1 MKFVRTI
8 LVSAVALLASA
19 AAGTSAAFA
28 ADAELSKPWD
38 QIVADAKS
46 EGEVTFY
53 AWWGEEFWKNA
64 AKEFQDKYGIKV
76 NVVIGDNNATVQ
88 KIVAETP
95 NATGTVDAMLVGG
108 VSLKLYLDAHSL
120 LGPILPIIPDSD
132 KLDQKLSKVQ
142 EGYATGGYL
151 VPVYRNQVGLLYDPD
166 KVPTPPQTWA
176 EFTAW
181 LDAHP
186 GQFAF
191 NDPSKGGSGQAFV
204 QAVVVNVL
212 GGDQSGYDGATEV
225 DPAKTAEWTKVWDW
239 FNANEDK
246 FIITASNS
254 DSGDRV
260 NQGEALMAPQWDDDT
275 AVAIAKGTIFKR
287 AKLYIP
293 SFGLPGGGDSL
304 GIPANAPHKA
314 AALLFVSFLIQP
326 EQQIELN
333 KTIGSYLAR
342 TDVSGQS
349 ALLSEDERQKNG
361 KPWLP
366 GVYKGLYIEQ
376 FVSEVLQK

>member
-1 MKFVRTI
+1 MKFLRTM
-8 LVSAVALLASA
+8 LVSAVALLAPLSGA
-19 AAGTSAAFA
+19 AYA
-28 ADAELSKPWD
+28 ADATLAKPWD

-46 EGEVTFY
+46 EGSLTFY

-64 AKEFQDKYGIKV
+64 AKEFEAKYGIKV

-88 KIVAETP
+88 KIVAEAP

-108 VSLKLYLDAHSL
+108 TSLKLYLDAHAL
-120 LGPILPIIPDSD
+120 LGPILPVIPDSD
-132 KLDQKLSKVQ
+132 KLDPKLSKVQ
-142 EGYATGGYL
+142 EGYVTGGYL
-151 VPVYRNQVGLLYDPD
+151 VPVYRNQVGMLYDPE
-166 KVPTPPQTWA
+166 KVPNPPQTWA

-204 QAVVVNVL
+204 QAALVNVL
-212 GGDQSGYDGATEV
+212 GGDQSRYDGATSV
-225 DPAKTAEWTKVWDW
+225 DPAKTADWTKVWDW

-275 AVAIAKGTIFKR
+275 AIALAKGTLFKR

-293 SFGLPGGGDSL
+293 QFGLPGGGDSL
-304 GIPANAPHKA
+304 GIPANAPHKD
-314 AALLFVSFLIQP
+314 AALLFVSFLITP
-326 EQQIELN
+326 DLQIELN

-342 TDVSGQS
+342 IDVTGQS
-349 ALLSEDERQKNG
+349 AILSEDERQKNG
-361 KPWLP
+361 KAWIP
-366 GVYKGLYIEQ
+366 GDYKTLFIEK

>member
-1 MKFVRTI
+1 MKFVRTM
-8 LVSAVALLASA
+8 LVSAVALVASVA
-19 AAGTSAAFA
+19 ASTSASFA

-76 NVVIGDNNATVQ
+76 NVVIGDNTATVN

-132 KLDQKLSKVQ
+132 KLDAKLSKVQ

-151 VPVYRNQVGLLYDPD
+151 VPVYRNQVGFLYDPD

-176 EFTAW
+176 DFTAW

-204 QAVVVNVL
+204 QAAIVNVL
-212 GGDQSGYDGATEV
+212 GGDQSGYAGATEA
-225 DPAKTAEWTKVWDW
+225 DPAKIAEWTKVWDW

-293 SFGLPGGGDSL
+293 EFGLPGGGDSL

-314 AALLFVSFLIQP
+314 AALLFISFLITP
-326 EQQIELN
+326 EAQIELN

-342 TDVSGQS
+342 TDVSGES
-349 ALLSEDERQKNG
+349 AILSEDERQKNG
-361 KPWLP
+361 RPWLP
-366 GVYKGLYIEQ
+366 GVYKGAFIEQ